1 MRVLL
6 IVPFL
11 FLLALLAFAKPTTKR
26 DNRITF
32 TIFNDCDQAV
42 QPIFNPSL
50 PGREFTG
57 QHVTKPNK
65 DKEIH
70 FTSNDYRGF
79 IYTRIKGSKRNGQ
92 INTTHGQFDVGTGK
106 YAIST

>member
-1 MRVLL
+1 MRFL
-6 IVPFL
+6 IILSSIFFFSFL
-11 FLLALLAFAKPTTKR
+11 SIAKPTLKR

-32 TIFNDCDQAV
+32 TIFNDCDEAI
-42 QPIFNPSL
+42 QPIFYPSL
-50 PGREFTG
+50 PGREQTS
-57 QHVTKPNK
+57 QPVIKPNK
-65 DKEIH
+65 YKEIH
-70 FTSNDYRGF
+70 FTSNDYRGY